1 MSLRNGLLFI
11 VATVGPSLLVAWL
24 SCFLIRRWAPRF
36 GLVDKPGGRKD
47 HGRVTPLGGGIGV
60 WLGMTLSFAAG
71 ICAVLVLRN
80 QPQLQELVPE
90 FARPH
95 LPGLFS
101 RIDELL
107 VVLVGG
113 TSLMVL
119 GLLDDRFHLPWPPR
133 LAMQLLIAAICVYS
147 QGDDWQLTAFIPL
160 RPVTW
165 TLSAIWIVVL
175 INSFN
180 FLDNMDG
187 LSGGIAAIASAMLA
201 AFLLFP
207 PAAATEG
214 PQLFVGGFLLVLVGS
229 LLGFLWHNRTPARLF
244 LGDAGSYF
252 VGFSIGVATLVA
264 TYTSYESKT
273 QHAILAPLCVMA
285 VPLYDMVTVL
295 AIRWREG
302 RSLFQGDHCH
312 FSHRLVD
319 LGFTRGQAVLTIY
332 LTTAICGLA
341 ALLLNRVDRVGAV
354 IVALLVLSMLLLIQ
368 LIEFTA
374 RRKRKA

>member
-1 MSLRNGLLFI
+1 MSPRTSLLFVFATI
-11 VATVGPSLLVAWL
+11 VPGLVV
-24 SCFLIRRWAPRF
+24 SFLCGFVVRRWAPRF
-36 GLVDKPGGRKD
+36 GLVDKPGGRKN
-47 HGRVTPLGGGIGV
+47 HAQPTPLGGGISV
-60 WLGMTLSFAAG
+60 WLGVTLSFVIG
-71 ICAVLVLRN
+71 ICVLLVLRSR
-80 QPQLQELVPE
+80 PELQENVPE

-101 RIDELL
+101 RLGDLA
-107 VVLVGG
+107 VVLIGG
-113 TSLMVL
+113 TALMIL
-119 GLLDDRFHLPWPPR
+119 GLLDDRFGLPWQPR
-133 LAMQLLIAAICVYS
+133 LGFQLLIAAICVFT
-147 QGDDWQLTAFIPL
+147 QGNDWQLTAFIPL
-160 RPVTW
+160 RPITW

-187 LSGGIAAIASAMLA
+187 LSAGIAAIASTMLA

-207 PAAATEG
+207 PASSAEG
-214 PQLFVGGFLLVLVGS
+214 PQLFVSGFLLVLAGS
-229 LLGFLWHNRTPARLF
+229 LLGFLWHNRSPARLF

-264 TYTSYESKT
+264 TYTSYESNT

-302 RSLFQGDHCH
+302 RSLFQGDRCH

-319 LGFTRGQAVLTIY
+319 LGFTRGRAVLTIY
-332 LTTAICGLA
+332 LMTAICGLA
-341 ALLLNRVDRVGAV
+341 ALLLHRVDRAGAV
-354 IVALLVLSMLLLIQ
+354 IVALLVASMLLLIQ

-374 RRKRKA
+374 RRKRQS